1 MSRPTPSEDPV
12 DRPVRASLSGRRTA
26 VTLLLV
32 VLAIAAAAFLIVWLP
47 PSGDVKTEVKA
58 TVLEYELAREVA
70 WPKGATIGLPLTP
83 AQEHALAVTL
93 RTRVSHYAAG
103 DALAA
108 YDGELAARSF
118 ADDNEVDPTV
128 VLTNWKG
135 EIVYFDFVRHTL
147 PLGLI
152 VRVGVLKAHRVG
164 RVNAVAH
171 RVFAGKWVWAESAE
185 INEYALRQVDGAW
198 RVVRVKHWGA
208 CGPEGEDVAEGPLTY

>member
-12 DRPVRASLSGRRTA
+12 DRSVRAGFSGRRTA

-32 VLAIAAAAFLIVWLP
+32 VLAVAAAAFLIVWLP

-83 AQEHALAVTL
+83 AQQHALAVTL
-93 RTRVSHYAAG
+93 RTRVSRYAAG
-103 DALAA
+103 EALAA
-108 YDGELAARSF
+108 YDGELAAQAF
-118 ADDNEVDPTV
+118 ADDNEADPTV

-147 PLGLI
+147 PIGLI
-152 VRVGVLKAHRVG
+152 VRVGVLKAHRIG
-164 RVNAVAH
+164 RVSAVAH
-171 RVFAGKWVWAESAE
+171 RAFASKWVWAEVVD
-185 INEYALRQVDGAW
+185 IRQYTLRQVDGAW
-198 RVVRVKHWGA
+198 LIVRVKHWGA
-208 CGPEGEDVAEGPLTY
+208 CGPEGEDVTEGPLTY

>member
-12 DRPVRASLSGRRTA
+12 DCPVRAGFSGRRTA
-26 VTLLLV
+26 VTLLLG
-32 VLAIAAAAFLIVWLP
+32 VLAVAAAAFLIVWLP

-58 TVLEYELAREVA
+58 TVLEYELAREVS

-93 RTRVSHYAAG
+93 RTRVARYAAG
-103 DALAA
+103 EALAA
-108 YDGELAARSF
+108 FDGELAAQAYS
-118 ADDNEVDPTV
+118 DDNEVDPTV
-128 VLTNWKG
+128 VLTNWRG

-147 PLGLI
+147 PIGLI
-152 VRVGVLKAHRVG
+152 VRVGVFKAHRVG

-171 RVFAGKWVWAESAE
+171 RVFASKWVWAEGAN
-185 INEYALRQVDGAW
+185 IKEYTLRQVDGAW

-208 CGPEGEDVAEGPLTY
+208 CGPEGEDVVEGRHAF